1 MSTVTPTNTPVERAN
16 GNWPK
21 QPNGKNQPNM
31 PGAAGF
37 AAFLMA
43 AEATEGSSPSDNGLT
58 DLTDAGSPATDEQKD
73 PGAAA
78 LVGLLDWQA
87 MTNPAMANAA
97 PPTQRKATERDT
109 EQSMQPSAQAGSR
122 KTTDDQ
128 GRLTPETRLPQLET
142 APPTTAAHELTKE
155 AVATSAPASA
165 ERTLLSSTAGP
176 SAPPAEQ
183 LTAANAAASGVFKQL
198 ADKQNTDSTP
208 ARPGKTRTTSNPLAP
223 VNLAASGANEQPT
236 SKPGPFHLMME
247 GQPPVRTTV
256 SLASP
261 TASETA
267 TEAPS
272 GSPSA
277 AEADARGKVDT
288 ARLATPESTTPA
300 DFSPANEAS
309 SSATAPEVPQAS
321 TLFTSDMAAATLD
334 ELTGQIAYWASQG
347 TQKASF
353 SLKNDQDAPLEVSVA
368 IRKGEV
374 DVTFD
379 AVGEE
384 IREALQSAAEGLLKN
399 MLESQGMSLG
409 DVTFSSQGQASS
421 QSNFTHQQFTGN
433 EHAGMGRRQPAG
445 NRSTSATADVSTSPV
460 TKRPD
465 IATSEK
471 VDLFA

>member
-43 AEATEGSSPSDNGLT
+43 AEATEGNSPSDTGLT
-58 DLTDAGSPATDEQKD
+58 DLTDAGSPAADEPKD

-87 MTNPAMANAA
+87 LSNPSMANAG
-97 PPTQRKATERDT
+97 PQTQRKPTERDSD
-109 EQSMQPSAQAGSR
+109 QSTQPSAQVGSR

-128 GRLTPETRLPQLET
+128 GRLTPESRLPQLET
-142 APPTTAAHELTKE
+142 APAA
-155 AVATSAPASA
+155 AASA
-165 ERTLLSSTAGP
+165 ERTLPSFTAGP
-176 SAPPAEQ
+176 SAPPTEQ
-183 LTAANAAASGVFKQL
+183 LTASNPAAPGVFKQL
-198 ADKQNTDSTP
+198 ADKQHTDSTP
-208 ARPGKTRTTSNPLAP
+208 SRPGKTRTTSNPLAP
-223 VNLAASGANEQPT
+223 ANLAASAANEQPT
-236 SKPGPFHLMME
+236 SKPGAFHLMME

-261 TASETA
+261 TASEA
-267 TEAPS
+267 AAEAPS

-277 AEADARGKVDT
+277 AEADVRGKVDT

-309 SSATAPEVPQAS
+309 SSATAAEVPQAS

-379 AVGEE
+379 AVSEE

-409 DVTFSSQGQASS
+409 DVTFSAQGQASS

-433 EHAGMGRRQPAG
+433 EHAGMGRRQLPG
-445 NRSTSATADVSTSPV
+445 NRSTSVTTDVSTSPV

>member
-21 QPNGKNQPNM
+21 QPNGRNQPNM
-31 PGAAGF
+31 QGAAGF

-43 AEATEGSSPSDNGLT
+43 AEATEGSSSSDTGVT
-58 DLTDAGSPATDEQKD
+58 DLTDAGSPASDEPKD

-87 MTNPAMANAA
+87 LTNPAMANVASQ
-97 PPTQRKATERDT
+97 TQRKATARDSD
-109 EQSMQPSAQAGSR
+109 QSMPPSAQVGSM

-128 GRLTPETRLPQLET
+128 GRLTPDSRLPQLET
-142 APPTTAAHELTKE
+142 APAAARDLTKDMG
-155 AVATSAPASA
+155 ATSQSTSA
-165 ERTLLSSTAGP
+165 ERVLLSSATGA
-176 SAPPAEQ
+176 SAPPTEQ
-183 LTAANAAASGVFKQL
+183 LTASNPAASGVFKQL
-198 ADKQNTDSTP
+198 ADKQNTDITP
-208 ARPGKTRTTSNPLAP
+208 TRPGKTRTTSHPLAP
-223 VNLAASGANEQPT
+223 ANLAASAANEQPP
-236 SKPGPFHLMME
+236 SKPSAFHLMTE
-247 GQPPVRTTV
+247 GPPPVRTTV

-267 TEAPS
+267 AEAPS

-277 AEADARGKVDT
+277 AEADVRGKVDT
-288 ARLATPESTTPA
+288 ARLATSESTTPT
-300 DFSPANEAS
+300 DFSPTNEAS
-309 SSATAPEVPQAS
+309 SSPTVTEAPQAS

-384 IREALQSAAEGLLKN
+384 IREALQSATEGLLKN

-409 DVTFSSQGQASS
+409 DVTFSAQGQASS

-433 EHAGMGRRQPAG
+433 EHAGMGRRQPPG
-445 NRSTSATADVSTSPV
+445 SRSTSATTDVSTPPV